1 VHLVSV
7 CAGGT
12 AWRRVRLRRPGSR
25 RTRRKPAT
33 GSILPGL
40 QFVNRRVLAGHA
52 DAPADPVPVGDQ
64 GPRGL
69 RLHDERYITGLNFG
83 RRGAPRE

>member
-1 VHLVSV
+1 MAASAIETPRIPPHQASA
-7 CAGGT
+7 CH
-12 AWRRVRLRRPGSR
+12 
-25 RTRRKPAT
+25 

-69 RLHDERYITGLNFG
+69 RLNDERYITGLNFG